1 MANQHASEKAG
12 LLWTIGPVAVLLTL
26 LFVSVNNNTIGPKS
40 RLMGD
45 HGATV
50 KKEHAVEKSD
60 TTHHEVKDTTT
71 HTGAVVEDP
80 APAKAPM
87 HK

>member
-26 LFVSVNNNTIGPKS
+26 LFISVNNNTVGPKS

-45 HGATV
+45 HGATE
-50 KKEHAVEKSD
+50 KKEHAVAKSD
-60 TTHHEVKDTTT
+60 TTHHESQDTTA
-71 HTGAVVEDP
+71 HTGVIVEKP
-80 APAKAPM
+80 APAEAPA
-87 HK
+87 HH